1 MERKILTT
9 LPLVEK
15 TIWSVKYKNLLNRIK
30 KQVML
35 RRQQKRQEQCKSLR
49 LAHTTDNILTQ
60 DYSVKGRVFR
70 DLQNKRPID
79 RFSYVVKW
87 FEMGKQELNMA
98 AQVRASDDIFIEE
111 IASSLAKI
119 SIFTDKSAL

>member
-1 MERKILTT
+1 
-9 LPLVEK
+9 
-15 TIWSVKYKNLLNRIK
+15 
-30 KQVML
+30 ML

-60 DYSVKGRVFR
+60 DYSVRGRVFR

-87 FEMGKQELNMA
+87 FEMGKQEFKTA
-98 AQVRASDDIFIEE
+98 AQVRASDDI
-111 IASSLAKI
+111 L
-119 SIFTDKSAL
+119 

>member
-1 MERKILTT
+1 
-9 LPLVEK
+9 
-15 TIWSVKYKNLLNRIK
+15 
-30 KQVML
+30 ML

-87 FEMGKQELNMA
+87 FEMGKQEFKMA
-98 AQVRASDDIFIEE
+98 VKYVLQTTFYRGNSFFSCQNFHIHG
-111 IASSLAKI
+111 
-119 SIFTDKSAL
+119 

>member
-1 MERKILTT
+1 
-9 LPLVEK
+9 
-15 TIWSVKYKNLLNRIK
+15 
-30 KQVML
+30 ML

-49 LAHTTDNILTQ
+49 LAHTTDNILPQ

-70 DLQNKRPID
+70 ELQNKRPID

>member
-1 MERKILTT
+1 MQDGEKIQWFENV
-9 LPLVEK
+9 LVQQ
-15 TIWSVKYKNLLNRIK
+15 SNLSNRIK

-60 DYSVKGRVFR
+60 DYSVRGRVIR

-87 FEMGKQELNMA
+87 FEMGKQEFKTA
-98 AQVRASDDIFIEE
+98 AQVRASDDI
-111 IASSLAKI
+111 L
-119 SIFTDKSAL
+119 